1 MHRLLACAALAA
13 LAACGDA
20 PPRAGTPADSTPSP
34 AQAPQPAA
42 DSGVVAWTTNP
53 AEDVSVTVQG
63 GNATV
68 QTGPHAVLWPRGAAD
83 LAPPYTV
90 RATLTKDSGRLH
102 EGYGLVFGGTGLEAG
117 EAGQAY
123 SYFLVRGDGSFLI
136 KRRDA
141 AQTPVIRDWTRHPS
155 INRDAAGAGRAN
167 RLEVRV
173 GADTV
178 VFVANGAEVAR
189 VPAAEL
195 AVNGRPGIRIAH
207 DLVLRVAG
215 FRAGAP

>member
-1 MHRLLACAALAA
+1 MHRLLACAALAV

-20 PPRAGTPADSTPSP
+20 PPRAGTPADSTPSS
-34 AQAPQPAA
+34 AQAPSPAA
-42 DSGVVAWTTNP
+42 DSGAAAWTSNP
-53 AEDVSVTVQG
+53 AEGVSVTVQDG
-63 GNATV
+63 DATV
-68 QTGPHAVLWPRGAAD
+68 ETGPHAVLWPQGAAD

-102 EGYGLVFGGTGLEAG
+102 EGYGLVFGGTGLDAA

-155 INRDAAGAGRAN
+155 INRDAAGAGRSN

-189 VPAAEL
+189 VPASEL
-195 AVNGRPGIRIAH
+195 AVNGRPGIRVAH

-215 FRAGAP
+215 FGAGTP

>member
-20 PPRAGTPADSTPSP
+20 SPRAGIPADSTQSSTQIPPP
-34 AQAPQPAA
+34 AGAGAA
-42 DSGVVAWTTNP
+42 AWTSNP
-53 AEDVSVTVQG
+53 AEGVSVTVQG
-63 GNATV
+63 GDATV
-68 QTGPHAVLWPRGAAD
+68 QTGPHAVLWPGDAAD

-102 EGYGLVFGGTGLEAG
+102 EGYGLVFGGTGLDAG

-141 AQTPVIRDWTRHPS
+141 A
-155 INRDAAGAGRAN
+155 GAGRAN

-178 VFVANGAEVAR
+178 VFVANDAEVAR
-189 VPAAEL
+189 VPASEL
-195 AVNGRPGIRIAH
+195 AVNGRPGIRVAH
-207 DLVLRVAG
+207 DLVLRVTG
-215 FRAGAP
+215 FRAGTP

>member
-1 MHRLLACAALAA
+1 MHRFLACAALAT
-13 LAACGDA
+13 LAGCGDSA
-20 PPRAGTPADSTPSP
+20 PRSGTPADSTPSP
-34 AQAPQPAA
+34 TQAPA
-42 DSGVVAWTTNP
+42 DSGVAAWTTNP
-53 AEDVSVTVQG
+53 AEGVSVTVEDG
-63 GNATV
+63 SATV
-68 QTGPHAVLWPRGAAD
+68 QTGPHTVLWPQGATD

-102 EGYGLVFGGTGLEAG
+102 EGYGLVFGGTGLDAA

>member
-1 MHRLLACAALAA
+1 MHRLLPCAALAV

-20 PPRAGTPADSTPSP
+20 PPRAGTPADST
-34 AQAPQPAA
+34 QAPPAA
-42 DSGVVAWTTNP
+42 DSGAGAWTSNP
-53 AEDVSVTVQG
+53 AEGVSVAVQD

-102 EGYGLVFGGTGLEAG
+102 EGYGLVFGGTGLDAG

-141 AQTPVIRDWTRHPS
+141 TQTPVIRDWTRHPS

-178 VFVANGAEVAR
+178 VFIANDAEVAR

-195 AVNGRPGIRIAH
+195 AVNGRPGIRVAH